1 MVPIKSY
8 KKIYVEALT
17 FTHSVSLKGGQLMGD
32 VIRTDPTGVFMQSY
46 LRQFK
51 VQLDPG
57 YKIFKKHYQKY
68 KSTMVLCRKLEKLE
82 QIPKALFCYFPFS

>member
-1 MVPIKSY
+1 MVPIKSHE
-8 KKIYVEALT
+8 KKYVEALT

-57 YKIFKKHYQKY
+57 YKIFKKNIIRNTKVPQ
-68 KSTMVLCRKLEKLE
+68 
-82 QIPKALFCYFPFS
+82 CYAEC